1 MARISVA
8 DSFTSYKHKQKDGK
22 KKKEGGWGR
31 KKEKR
36 RKKRKRVI
44 GEIYTVREKG

>member
-8 DSFTSYKHKQKDGK
+8 DSFTSYTHKQKEGK

-31 KKEKR
+31 KKENIN
-36 RKKRKRVI
+36 KKRKKII

>member
-8 DSFTSYKHKQKDGK
+8 DSFTSYKHKQTDEK
-22 KKKEGGWGR
+22 KKKEGGRGR

-44 GEIYTVREKG
+44 GEIYR